1 MNKMMGSRI
10 IALLAAVPLV
20 GTASDLAEQ
29 ANAILQTNCQV
40 CHGAALQQ
48 SGLDLRTR
56 EKILLGGERGAAV
69 TGASL
74 QGSWLWK
81 LVTHQVKPFMPPG
94 GKLAEEQIEV
104 LRKWI
109 IAGAPMPEASV
120 SDEEA
125 QRLEALRKLEERPI
139 SEEERSWWAF
149 TSAERPPVPG
159 DGTSHPVDAFLNAK
173 LSEHGLVP
181 SEAADKRALVRRV
194 YLDLVGLPPSK
205 DQVEA
210 FVNDESDGAWERLVD
225 SLLESPHYGERW
237 GRHWL
242 DLVHY
247 ADSGGY
253 ERDFDWPT
261 MWRYRDY
268 VVNAFNN
275 DKPYDRFIVEQI
287 AGDEIAPD
295 SAEANIATGYLR
307 MVLDNNIK
315 DERTRMD
322 ELDDNVATTA
332 QTFLAVTAQCA
343 RCHNHKFDPIPQKD
357 YYRMQ
362 AVFFSTK
369 EIDYPLVAA
378 EEVARHTALNKG
390 ITASQAPLK
399 ERLAEVEEPH
409 REFLFQAKL
418 DTLPEYYRTAWE
430 TPADKRDKAQRLNAR
445 QVEALYKQIEVPDML
460 ERMDAADLATYR
472 EIQQEIKDLEATRPE
487 VYPTARTVSEDSRD
501 ALPSYFLH
509 RGDPGTKGSR
519 MDPGVLTV
527 AARSEPAFPAPPE
540 SAKTSW
546 RRKHFAEWIAS
557 RDNPLTT
564 RVMVNR
570 VWQHHFGEGIV
581 RTPSN
586 FGKTGMRPSHPELL
600 DWLAAEFVESG
611 WSVKHMHR
619 LMLNSEAYRMASR
632 DIPGNL
638 EKDASNTYFW
648 RQSRNRHE
656 VEVIRD
662 QIMAVA
668 GTLNRTVGGPAV
680 RPFIDPALFQSST
693 DRTWP
698 GKAIGDPESWR
709 RSIYVFSKR
718 SIRFPMFEAFDQPD
732 MVSSCS
738 RRTRSTVAPQALL
751 LMNNAEVLMQAKH
764 FAQRVAVEAGH
775 SPEAQVDHAFELALS
790 RKPSTSERA
799 MALAFLESTPTGL
812 VDLCQT
818 LFNLNE
824 FLYRQ

>member
-1 MNKMMGSRI
+1 MGFRI
-10 IALLAAVPLV
+10 VALLAAVPLLA
-20 GTASDLAEQ
+20 TASDLAEQ
-29 ANAILQTNCQV
+29 ATSILTENCQM
-40 CHGAALQQ
+40 CHGAAIQQ

-74 QGSWLWK
+74 QGSWLWR
-81 LVTHQVKPFMPPG
+81 LVTHEVKPFMPPG
-94 GKLAEEQIEV
+94 GKLADEQIEV

-109 IAGAPMPEASV
+109 MAGAPMPETAV
-120 SDEEA
+120 TDEEA

-139 SEEERSWWAF
+139 TVEERSWWAF
-149 TSAERPPVPG
+149 ADLTRPAVPG
-159 DGTSHPVDAFLNAK
+159 DGGSHPVDAFLDAM
-173 LSEHGLVP
+173 LSEKELTR
-181 SEAADKRALVRRV
+181 SKAADRRTLIRRV
-194 YLDLVGLPPSK
+194 YLDLTGLPPSA
-205 DQVEA
+205 DAVEA
-210 FVNDESDGAWERLVD
+210 FVNDGAPDAWKRLVD
-225 SLLESPHYGERW
+225 TLLESPHYGERW

-253 ERDFDWPT
+253 ERDFDWPS

-268 VVNAFNN
+268 VVNAFNK
-275 DKPYDRFIVEQI
+275 DKPYDLFVREQI

-295 SAEANIATGYLR
+295 SPEANIATGYLR

-369 EIDYPLVAA
+369 EIDYPLVSLD
-378 EEVARHTALNKG
+378 EVERHQALDKEIGAR
-390 ITASQAPLK
+390 QEPLK
-399 ERLAEVEEPH
+399 KRLAELEEPH
-409 REFLFQAKL
+409 REFLFQATL
-418 DTLPEYYRTAWE
+418 DTLPKYYRTAWE
-430 TPADKRDKAQRLNAR
+430 TPAGERDKAQRLNAR
-445 QVEALYKQIEVPDML
+445 QVDALYKLIAVPDIL
-460 ERMDAADLATYR
+460 ERMDAKDLAQYNETKE
-472 EIQQEIKDLEATRPE
+472 EIRDLESMRPE
-487 VYPTARTVSEDSRD
+487 PYATARTITEDSRQP
-501 ALPSYFLH
+501 LPSYFLH

-527 AARSEPAFPAPPE
+527 AARSEPDFPAPPE
-540 SAKTSW
+540 SAGTSW

-557 RDNPLTT
+557 ENNPLTA

-570 VWQHHFGEGIV
+570 IWQHHFGDGIV

-586 FGKTGMRPSHPELL
+586 FGKTGMQPSHPQLL
-600 DWLAAEFVESG
+600 DWLAAEFVDSG

-619 LMLNSEAYRMASR
+619 LMLGSEAYRMASL
-632 DIPGNL
+632 DIPENL
-638 EKDASNTYFW
+638 PKDSSNTYFW

-668 GTLNRTVGGPAV
+668 GTLDRTVGGPAV

-698 GKAIGDPESWR
+698 GMAIGDPESWR

-718 SIRFPMFEAFDQPD
+718 SIRYPMFEAFDQPD

-751 LMNNAEVLMQAKH
+751 LMNNAEVLLQAKH
-764 FAQRVAVEAGH
+764 FAQRVVVEAGH
-775 SPEAQVDHAFELALS
+775 SAQAQVDRAFELALS
-790 RKPSTSERA
+790 RRPSESERA
-799 MALAFLESTPTGL
+799 KAVAFLESTPTGL

>member
-1 MNKMMGSRI
+1 MGRRI
-10 IALLAAVPLV
+10 LLFLAAVPIV
-20 GTASDLAEQ
+20 AGASDLAEQ
-29 ANAILQTNCQV
+29 ANSVLKENCQM
-40 CHGAALQQ
+40 CHGAAIQQ

-81 LVTHQVKPFMPPG
+81 LVTHEVKPFMPPG
-94 GKLAEEQIEV
+94 SKLADEKIEV

-109 IAGAPMPEASV
+109 MAGAPMPEAAI

-125 QRLEALRKLEERPI
+125 ERLEALRKLEDRPI

-149 TSAERPPVPG
+149 VSPRRPAVPQQG
-159 DGTSHPVDAFLNAK
+159 ASHPVDAFLGAK
-173 LSEHGLVP
+173 LREQDLKRSDP
-181 SEAADKRALVRRV
+181 ADKRTLVRRV
-194 YLDLVGLPPSK
+194 YLDVTGLPPSI
-205 DQVEA
+205 DQVVS
-210 FVNDESDGAWERLVD
+210 FVNDSSPDAWKNLVD
-225 SLLESPHYGERW
+225 RLLDSPHYGERW

-268 VVNAFNN
+268 VVNAFND
-275 DKPYDRFIVEQI
+275 DKPYDQFILEQI

-295 SAEANIATGYLR
+295 SDEANVATGYLR

-343 RCHNHKFDPIPQKD
+343 RCHDHKFDPIPQKD

-369 EIDYPLVAA
+369 EIDYPLVPAG
-378 EEVARHTALNKG
+378 EVERHEALDKE
-390 ITASQAPLK
+390 ITGQQKPLK
-399 ERLAEVEEPH
+399 ERLAELERPH

-418 DTLPEYYRTAWE
+418 DTLPKYYREAWE
-430 TPADKRDKAQRLNAR
+430 TPAEKRNKAQRLNAR
-445 QVEALYKQIEVPDML
+445 QVDALYKLIEVPDML
-460 ERMDAADLATYR
+460 ERMDSRDLAEYK
-472 EIQQEIKDLEATRPE
+472 EIQQEIKTLESSRPE
-487 VYPTARTVSEDSRD
+487 PYATARTITEDSRE

-527 AARSEPAFPAPPE
+527 AARTEPSFPASPE
-540 SAKTSW
+540 SARTSW
-546 RRKHFAEWIAS
+546 RRKHFAQWIAS
-557 RDNPLTT
+557 KDNPLTA

-570 VWQHHFGEGIV
+570 IWQHHFGEGIV

-586 FGKTGMRPSHPELL
+586 FGKTGMEPSHPELL
-600 DWLAAEFVESG
+600 DWLAGEFVNSG
-611 WSVKHMHR
+611 WSIKHMHR
-619 LMLNSEAYRMASR
+619 LILNSESYRMASR
-632 DIPGNL
+632 DLPENL
-638 EKDASNTYFW
+638 ARDRDNKYFW

-668 GTLNRTVGGPAV
+668 GTLDRTVGGPAV
-680 RPFIDPALFQSST
+680 RPFIDPKLFQSST

-709 RSIYVFSKR
+709 RSLYVFSKR
-718 SIRFPMFEAFDQPD
+718 SIRYPMFEAFDQPD

-738 RRTRSTVAPQALL
+738 QRTRSTVAPQALL
-751 LMNNAEVLMQAKH
+751 LMNNAEVLVQAKH

-775 SPEAQVDHAFELALS
+775 SPADQVNLAFELALS
-790 RKPSTSERA
+790 REPRGAERDKA
-799 MALAFLESTPTGL
+799 IAFLQSTPTGL

>member
-1 MNKMMGSRI
+1 MRI
-10 IALLAAVPLV
+10 RLLALLAATPLLV
-20 GTASDLAEQ
+20 LASDLAEQ
-29 ANAILQTNCQV
+29 ANAILTKNCQV
-40 CHGAALQQ
+40 CHGAAIQQ

-56 EKILLGGERGAAV
+56 EAILLGGERGAAV
-69 TGASL
+69 VGASPG
-74 QGSWLWK
+74 GSWLWR

-109 IAGAPMPEASV
+109 IAGAPMPEGTV
-120 SDEEA
+120 PDEEA
-125 QRLEALRKLEERPI
+125 ERLEALRKLEDRPI
-139 SEEERSWWAF
+139 TDEERSWWAF
-149 TSAERPPVPG
+149 VDPKRHDVPG
-159 DGTSHPVDAFLNAK
+159 DGSSHPIDAFLDAK
-173 LSEHGLVP
+173 LEERGLTRSEP
-181 SEAADKRALVRRV
+181 AEKRTLVRRL
-194 YLDLVGLPPSK
+194 YLDLTGLPPSTE
-205 DQVEA
+205 DVA
-210 FVNDESDGAWERLVD
+210 SFLGDESADAWETLVD
-225 SLLESPHYGERW
+225 RLLESPHYGERW

-268 VVNAFNN
+268 VVKAFND
-275 DKPYDRFIVEQI
+275 DKPYDRFIREQI

-295 SAEANIATGYLR
+295 SPEANIATGYLR

-357 YYRMQ
+357 YYQMQ

-369 EIDYPLVAA
+369 EVDYPLVSR
-378 EEVARHTALNKG
+378 EEVQRHKALNKG
-390 ITASQAPLK
+390 VTDQQKPLRD
-399 ERLAEVEEPH
+399 RLDEIEKPH
-409 REFLFQAKL
+409 REFLFQEKL
-418 DTLPEYYRTAWE
+418 NALPSYYRIAWE
-430 TPADKRDKAQRLNAR
+430 TPPENRDKGQRLNAR
-445 QVEALYKQIEVPDML
+445 QVDALYKQIKIPDVL
-460 ERMDAADLATYR
+460 ERMSAADLAEYEETKR
-472 EIQQEIKDLEATRPE
+472 RIKTLEATRPE
-487 VYPTARTVSEDSRD
+487 PYPTARTVTEESRD
-501 ALPSYFLH
+501 PLPSYFLH
-509 RGDPGTKGSR
+509 RGDPGTKGSL
-519 MDPGVLTV
+519 MKPGVLTV
-527 AARSEPAFPAPPE
+527 AARTPPAYSPPP
-540 SAKTSW
+540 SHANTSW
-546 RRKHFAEWIAS
+546 RRKQFADWIAS
-557 RDNPLTT
+557 EDNPLTA

-570 VWQHHFGEGIV
+570 IWQHHFGDGVV

-586 FGKTGMRPSHPELL
+586 FGKTGMPPSHPELL
-600 DWLAAEFVESG
+600 DWLALEFIDSG

-619 LMLNSEAYRMASR
+619 LMLTSEAYRMASR
-632 DIPGNL
+632 DLPENL
-638 EKDASNTYFW
+638 DKDSDNNYFW

-668 GTLNRTVGGPAV
+668 GTLNLTVGGPAV
-680 RPFIDPALFQSST
+680 RPYIDPSLFQSST

-698 GKAIGDPESWR
+698 GMAIGDPESWR

-718 SIRFPMFEAFDQPD
+718 SIRYPMFEAFDQPD

-751 LMNNAEVLMQAKH
+751 LMNNAEVLVQAKH
-764 FAQRVAVEAGH
+764 FAQRVAVEADH
-775 SPEAQVDHAFELALS
+775 TPEAQVERAFELALA
-790 RKPSTSERA
+790 RPPTATEKA
-799 MALAFLESTPTGL
+799 NAVAFLSSTPTGL

>member
-1 MNKMMGSRI
+1 MGLRI
-10 IALLAAVPLV
+10 IALLVAAPLLAM
-20 GTASDLAEQ
+20 ASDLAEQ
-29 ANAILQTNCQV
+29 ADTILKENCQM
-40 CHGAALQQ
+40 CHGAAIQQ

-56 EKILLGGERGAAV
+56 QKILLGGERGAAV

-74 QGSWLWK
+74 PGSWLWR
-81 LVTHQVKPFMPPG
+81 LVTHKVQPFMPPG
-94 GKLAEEQIEV
+94 SKLAEEKIEV

-109 IAGAPMPEASV
+109 MAGAPMPETAV

-125 QRLEALRKLEERPI
+125 ERLEALRQLEDRPI
-139 SEEERSWWAF
+139 TEEERSWWAF
-149 TSAERPPVPG
+149 VDPKRPAVPG
-159 DGTSHPVDAFLNAK
+159 DGDSNPVDAFLDAM
-173 LSEHGLVP
+173 LGEQGLTDSEP
-181 SEAADKRALVRRV
+181 ADARTLIRRLYV
-194 YLDLVGLPPSK
+194 DLTGLPPSLEE
-205 DQVEA
+205 VA
-210 FVNDESDGAWERLVD
+210 SFVNDKSPDAWEKVVD
-225 SLLESPHYGERW
+225 RLLESPHYGERW

-268 VVNAFNN
+268 VVKAFND
-275 DKPYDRFIVEQI
+275 DKPYDQFIREQI
-287 AGDEIAPD
+287 AGDEISPE

-369 EIDYPLVAA
+369 ETDYPLVSA
-378 EEVARHTALNKG
+378 EEVKRHEAHNKE
-390 ITASQAPLK
+390 ITERQKPLK
-399 ERLAEVEEPH
+399 ARLAELEEPH
-409 REFLFQAKL
+409 REVLFQAKL
-418 DTLPEYYRTAWE
+418 DTLPKYYRTAWE
-430 TPADKRDKAQRLNAR
+430 TPAEKRNKAQRLNAR
-445 QVEALYKQIEVPDML
+445 QVDALYKQIERSDML
-460 ERMDAADLATYR
+460 ERMDAKDVAEYQETEL
-472 EIQQEIKDLEATRPE
+472 EIKTLEGDRPE
-487 VYPTARTVSEDSRD
+487 QYPTARTISEDSRD
-501 ALPSYFLH
+501 PLPSYFLH

-519 MDPGVLTV
+519 MEPGVLTV
-527 AARSEPAFPAPPE
+527 AARAEPSFPGPP
-540 SAKTSW
+540 SGARTSW
-546 RRKHFAEWIAS
+546 QRRHFADWIAS
-557 RDNPLTT
+557 EDNPLTA
-564 RVMVNR
+564 RVMANR
-570 VWQHHFGEGIV
+570 IWLHHFGEGIV

-586 FGKTGMRPSHPELL
+586 FGKTGMQPSHPELL
-600 DWLAAEFVESG
+600 DWLATEFVDSG
-611 WSVKHMHR
+611 WSVKHLHR

-632 DIPGNL
+632 DMPANL
-638 EKDASNTYFW
+638 EKDRDNKYFW

-668 GTLNRTVGGPAV
+668 GTLNRIVGGPAV
-680 RPFIDPALFQSST
+680 RPYIDPTLFQSST

-698 GKAIGDPESWR
+698 GMSVGDPNSWR
-709 RSIYVFSKR
+709 RSLYVFSKR
-718 SIRFPMFEAFDQPD
+718 SIRYPMFEAFDQPD

-751 LMNNAEVLMQAKH
+751 LMNNAEVLVQAKH
-764 FAQRVAVEAGH
+764 FAQRVALEAEH
-775 SPEAQVDHAFELALS
+775 SPEAQVDRAFELALS
-790 RKPSTSERA
+790 RVPHETERA
-799 MALAFLESTPTGL
+799 KGVAFLESTPTGL